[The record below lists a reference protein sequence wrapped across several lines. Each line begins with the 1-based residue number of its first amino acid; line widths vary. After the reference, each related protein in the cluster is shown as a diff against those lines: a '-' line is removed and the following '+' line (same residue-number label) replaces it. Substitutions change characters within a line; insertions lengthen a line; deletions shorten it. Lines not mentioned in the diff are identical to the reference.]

1 MKENVIRVLFG
12 STAWHNELIQIL
24 LTTNRLNEGFSKL
37 MNDNLQQ
44 QPRMS
49 AVYLIYNVDCKCYVL
64 DIDLDILY
72 TLFM

>member
-1 MKENVIRVLFG
+1 
-12 STAWHNELIQIL
+12 
-24 LTTNRLNEGFSKL
+24 